1 MAFDAAT
8 TVGAAQKIE
17 QLQRIK
23 YNDIAQ
29 DRLIQNWVLYPL
41 AQKFSVPKNSGNSF
55 MVHRFANVAGTTS
68 TLNEDTVTGGLT
80 AITANTAS
88 LTMAQYGQ
96 FVKITEFAELTN
108 RQSVIEDAVKILAD
122 SASDTVDLLIRTN
135 MTTNSTLFGGQ
146 DGSKTTASIT
156 TADTLSP
163 TSLRRIAAK
172 FSTAKARPFRD
183 GAKYALVCH
192 PYQYYDLLGDTTV
205 LGMATQAQL
214 GQQAK
219 VWNGEKGALWQ
230 FRLLES
236 QNIVTTSVTAGVTA
250 YMGFAVS
257 ENAVGCV
264 NLEDSPIQMV
274 VNKPG
279 SGGSA
284 DPYGQI
290 ATVAYKLRGFGVI
303 ALNMG
308 ESDARIQRIMT
319 AVSYNG

>member
-1 MAFDAAT
+1 MAFDSVN

-29 DRLIQNWVLYPL
+29 DRLIQNWVLYPM

-55 MVHRFANVAGTTS
+55 MVHRFANVSGTTA
-68 TLNEDTVTGGLT
+68 TLNEDTVTAGQT
-80 AITANTAS
+80 AVAATTAS
-88 LTMAQYGQ
+88 IALAQYGQ

-108 RQSVIEDAVKILAD
+108 RQSVIEDSVKILAD

-135 MTTNSTLFGGQ
+135 LAVCSTAFIGQ
-146 DGSKTTASIT
+146 DGSKTTGTIT
-156 TADTLSP
+156 TADTLAP
-163 TSLRRIAAK
+163 NTLRRIAAEVVT
-172 FSTAKARPFRD
+172 SKARPFRD
-183 GAKYALVCH
+183 GGKFALVCH

-205 LGMATQAQL
+205 LGMATQAQF

-236 QNIVTTSVTAGVTA
+236 QNIVTTSVTSGVTA
-250 YMGFAVS
+250 YMGFAIA
-257 ENAVGCV
+257 ENAFGCV
-264 NLEDSPIQMV
+264 SLEDSPIQMV

-279 SGGSA
+279 SAGSA

-290 ATVAYKLRGFGVI
+290 ATVAYKLRAFGVG

-308 ESDARIQRIMT
+308 ESDARVQRIIT